1 MRKTVRL
8 APARSRQML
17 AVALKEF
24 RQILRD
30 RRSLLILLFVP
41 AFFLL
46 LYGYALN
53 FDIRNV
59 RLAVQDQD
67 RSTKSRELVS
77 SFVNSGYFSLVG
89 YVDSPS
95 ELDRLVDEGKVRA
108 ILAIPAGFERDLS
121 LRQPV
126 TVQVIIDGDNANTAS
141 TVTGYARILIGAYS
155 SAQMQVRLRADAS
168 ARQVPLPSIT
178 IEPRIWYNP
187 QLRSTLFLVPG
198 LIAYISMITAVV
210 STALSVVREKERGTM
225 EQVRMAPLS
234 PLPYILGKTL
244 PYLVIS
250 FVSSILV
257 ILSAMLLFE
266 LPMRGSWLL
275 LCAAI
280 GLFLIGAQ
288 AQGLLISTIAE
299 SQQVAFQVALL
310 SSLLPTMILSGF
322 IFPITSMPTVVQW
335 ITHIVPA
342 RYFLVALRAIVLKG
356 ADITAFWEQMVA
368 LAIFA
373 TVALGLASLRLRR
386 EWA

>member
-1 MRKTVRL
+1 MRQTR
-8 APARSRQML
+8 
-17 AVALKEF
+17 AVASKEL

-30 RRSLLILLFVP
+30 KRSLLILLFVP

-46 LYGYALN
+46 LFGYALN

-59 RLAVQDQD
+59 TLTVQDQD
-67 RSTKSRELVS
+67 RSTRSRELVS

-89 YVDSPS
+89 YVDSPQ
-95 ELDRLVDEGKVRA
+95 ELDRLVDEGRTRA
-108 ILAIPAGFERDLS
+108 ILSIPAGFDRDLS
-121 LRQPV
+121 MRQPV

-141 TVTGYARILIGAYS
+141 TVSGYARTLINEFSGA
-155 SAQMQVRLRADAS
+155 QLRAVTGS
-168 ARQVPLPSIT
+168 GLPVPGRVPSISV
-178 IEPRIWYNP
+178 EPRIWYNP

-234 PLPYILGKTL
+234 PLPYIIGKTL

-250 FVSSILV
+250 FMSALV
-257 ILSAMLLFE
+257 VIVAAMALFE

-275 LCAAI
+275 LCVAI
-280 GLFLIGAQ
+280 GLFLVGAQ

-299 SQQVAFQVALL
+299 TQQVAFQVALL

-322 IFPITSMPTVVQW
+322 IFPISSMPIVVQW
-335 ITHIVPA
+335 ITYIVPA
-342 RYFLVALRAIVLKG
+342 RYFLVALRSIVLKG
-356 ADITAFWEQMVA
+356 TDVTAFWQQLLA

-373 TVALGLASLRLRR
+373 TVATALASLRLRR
-386 EWA
+386 EWS

>member
-1 MRKTVRL
+1 MRQT
-8 APARSRQML
+8 L
-17 AVALKEF
+17 AVASKEL

-30 RRSLLILLFVP
+30 KRSLLILLFVP

-46 LYGYALN
+46 LFGYALN
-53 FDIRNV
+53 FDIRRV

-89 YVDSPS
+89 YVDSPN
-95 ELDRLVDEGKVRA
+95 ELDRLVDQGQVRA
-108 ILAIPAGFERDLS
+108 ILAIPPGFDRDLS
-121 LRQPV
+121 MRQPV
-126 TVQVIIDGDNANTAS
+126 IVQVIIDGDNANTAS
-141 TVTGYARILIGAYS
+141 TVMGYARTLINEFSGAQLLALTRS
-155 SAQMQVRLRADAS
+155 GS
-168 ARQVPLPSIT
+168 PLSVIT

-234 PLPYILGKTL
+234 PLPYIVGKTM

-250 FVSSILV
+250 FVSALV
-257 ILSAMLLFE
+257 VIVAAMALFE

-275 LCAAI
+275 LCVAI

-299 SQQVAFQVALL
+299 TQQVAFQIALL

-322 IFPITSMPTVVQW
+322 IFPISSMPIVVQW

-356 ADITAFWEQMVA
+356 ADVTAFWQNLMA

-373 TVALGLASLRLRR
+373 TVATALASLRLRK
-386 EWA
+386 EWS

>member
-1 MRKTVRL
+1 MRQVG
-8 APARSRQML
+8 
-17 AVALKEF
+17 AVASKEL

-30 RRSLLILLFVP
+30 RRSLLILLFIP

-46 LYGYALN
+46 LFGYALT

-59 RLAVQDQD
+59 TLAVQDQD
-67 RSTKSRELVS
+67 RSTASRDLVS
-77 SFVNSGYFSLVG
+77 SFTNSGYFRLVG
-89 YVDSPS
+89 YLDSPA
-95 ELDRLVDEGKVRA
+95 ELDRLVDEGHTRA
-108 ILAIPAGFERDLS
+108 ILAIPAGFDRDLTQ
-121 LRQPV
+121 RRPV
-126 TVQVIIDGDNANTAS
+126 KVQVIIDGDNANTAA
-141 TVTGYARILIGAYS
+141 TVVGYARRLIGEF
-155 SAQMQVRLRADAS
+155 SADVMVTSLREDAS
-168 ARQVPLPSIT
+168 ARQSAPALSSIGV
-178 IEPRIWYNP
+178 EPRVWYNP

-225 EQVRMAPLS
+225 EQVRMAPIS

-250 FVSSILV
+250 FVSAIVV
-257 ILSAMLLFE
+257 ILSAMALFD

-275 LCAAI
+275 LCVAI
-280 GLFLIGAQ
+280 ALFLIGAQ
-288 AQGLLISTIAE
+288 AQGLLISTIAD

-322 IFPITSMPTVVQW
+322 IFPISSMPAPVQW
-335 ITHIVPA
+335 ITTIVPA

-356 ADITAFWEQMVA
+356 AEAAAFWQELLA
-368 LAIFA
+368 LAVFA
-373 TVALGLASLRLRR
+373 TVVMGLASLRLRR